1 MKLWD
6 KGISLD
12 EMVQAFTTDRDRDSD
27 ILLAKHDIT
36 GSIAHVMML
45 GAVKIISAK
54 DSLALKNALLKIY
67 KQVESGEFFISGES
81 EDIHSEVEKRL
92 TSMLGGTGEKVHA
105 GRSRN
110 DQVLLDIHLFA
121 REKLAEIV
129 RALDAFSGKL
139 LAQSEKY
146 SGFFLP
152 GYTHFQAAMP
162 SSFGLWFG
170 SFAES
175 IADDLLVLYAAYRV
189 IDQNPL
195 GSAAGYGTS
204 LPLDRQMTTRL
215 LGFDDMRYN
224 SMHAMNSR
232 GKAELISAQALA
244 CVAGTLGKLAADI
257 CLFMS
262 GNFGFIDLPEKFTTG
277 SSIMPHK
284 RNPDVFEIVRGKC
297 SDIQSLPYQ
306 VSLIIN
312 NLQSGYHRDFQV
324 IKESFLPAFEE
335 LLRCV
340 RIMDYIIPELII
352 KEIDRN
358 DEKYRY
364 IFSVENVNRLVEEGK
379 PFREA
384 YRIIA
389 GEIRNGTYSP
399 PEGTRYS
406 HEGSIGNLCNE
417 RIKEKIRDRIKK
429 FQFQKAEEA
438 LRALLS
444 EGRME

>member
-1 MKLWD
+1 
-6 KGISLD
+6 
-12 EMVQAFTTDRDRDSD
+12 
-27 ILLAKHDIT
+27 
-36 GSIAHVMML
+36 
-45 GAVKIISAK
+45 
-54 DSLALKNALLKIY
+54 
-67 KQVESGEFFISGES
+67 
-81 EDIHSEVEKRL
+81 
-92 TSMLGGTGEKVHA
+92 
-105 GRSRN
+105 
-110 DQVLLDIHLFA
+110 
-121 REKLAEIV
+121 
-129 RALDAFSGKL
+129 
-139 LAQSEKY
+139 
-146 SGFFLP
+146 
-152 GYTHFQAAMP
+152 MP

-358 DEKYRY
+358 DEKYKY

-417 RIKEKIRDRIKK
+417 RIKEKIRDRIKM